1 MWAGGKKIASLGVG
15 VRRWISMHG
24 FAMNVT
30 ANCLL
35 PFFAI
40 TPCGIEG
47 VVMSC
52 VEQEAGRP
60 VSVEEF
66 ADAFVPHYNG
76 IFDTKRGHP

>member
-1 MWAGGKKIASLGVG
+1 M
-15 VRRWISMHG
+15 
-24 FAMNVT
+24 VT
-30 ANCLL
+30 NSVSHDPDTQHI

-40 TPCGIEG
+40 TPCGIDG